1 MQSQINNLNEAFEHA
16 QGRIRSLQGHV
27 NYLKNSYSNI
37 FTGQGQGETPG
48 PLIPGE
54 SPPQGQ
60 GYDSC
65 DCNY

>member
-1 MQSQINNLNEAFEHA
+1 MQGQINNLNEAFEQA

-37 FTGQGQGETPG
+37 FRGQGQGESP
-48 PLIPGE
+48 PSAVHGE
-54 SPPQGQ
+54 SPGQGQ

>member
-1 MQSQINNLNEAFEHA
+1 MQGQICNLNESLQQA

-27 NYLKNSYSNI
+27 DYLKVSYSNV
-37 FTGQGQGETPG
+37 FS
-48 PLIPGE
+48 
-54 SPPQGQ
+54 SPAQDCPTSKMDSPSTGQ

>member
-1 MQSQINNLNEAFEHA
+1 MQGQIGNLNEALQQA

-27 NYLKNSYSNI
+27 DYLKVSYSNV
-37 FTGQGQGETPG
+37 FGDQGQGESTIIPPSETP
-48 PLIPGE
+48 PV
-54 SPPQGQ
+54 GQ

>member
-1 MQSQINNLNEAFEHA
+1 MQGQINNLNEAFEHA

-37 FTGQGQGETPG
+37 FSGNGQGETPV
-48 PLIPGE
+48 PHMSGE
-54 SPPQGQ
+54 SAAQGQ